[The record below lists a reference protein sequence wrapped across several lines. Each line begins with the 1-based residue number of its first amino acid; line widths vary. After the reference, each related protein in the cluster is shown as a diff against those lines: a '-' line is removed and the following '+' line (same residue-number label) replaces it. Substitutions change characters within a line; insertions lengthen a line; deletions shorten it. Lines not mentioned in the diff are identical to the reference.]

1 MKSGDSR
8 EGSLRIFLLVCYSA
22 EGGEIYI
29 FSPNYYCFLI
39 CQIMSHRKDTNDYS
53 SLPIS
58 SYLELQPQTDSSKS
72 LGIPSFDE
80 AEVYLGSKVDNDDD
94 DLEIDVDNYPLV
106 VMGPNHVS
114 GSGVPGAVFN
124 LTTTVIGAGIMAL
137 PATMKVLGVV
147 LGIIMI
153 IIMGVLSE
161 ISVELLVRFS
171 VLCKASS
178 YGEVVQH
185 AMGRPARILSEIC
198 IIVNNAGVLVVYL
211 IIMGDVMSGS
221 VHHLGVFDQLM
232 GNGVWDQRKLVIL
245 VIMVVFLA
253 PLCSLDKIDSLS
265 LTSAASV
272 ALAVMFVVVAF
283 TVAFIKL
290 VEGRIDAP
298 RMVPDL
304 SSKTA
309 ILDLL
314 VVIPIMTNAYVCHFN
329 VQPIYN
335 ELEQRSP
342 QKMNR
347 IGRITTVLC
356 ILVYASTAVSGYLLF
371 GKDTESDVLTN
382 FDKDLGIRFSLALNY
397 IVRVGYILHLILVFP
412 VIHFSLR
419 QTVDALV
426 FEASPPLLESRKRS
440 LGLTAVLLILIYIG
454 STMIPNIWTAF
465 KFTGATTAVSLGF
478 IFPSIIALRLSHQG
492 DLSRGE
498 WILSWLM
505 LVLALTVSIVGVVGN
520 VYSLESLTSCFS
532 FSFKAMLNYSNLSLL
547 QYHHSLIWL
556 IPGVRDQT
564 IIVT

>member
-1 MKSGDSR
+1 M
-8 EGSLRIFLLVCYSA
+8 A
-22 EGGEIYI
+22 
-29 FSPNYYCFLI
+29 
-39 CQIMSHRKDTNDYS
+39 
-53 SLPIS
+53 
-58 SYLELQPQTDSSKS
+58 
-72 LGIPSFDE
+72 SFE
-80 AEVYLGSKVDNDDD
+80 ETEVYLGSKVDVDDD
-94 DLEIDVDNYPLV
+94 DDVDIDIEKYPLV
-106 VMGPNHVS
+106 VMGPS
-114 GSGVPGAVFN
+114 QGSGVPGAVFN
-124 LTTTVIGAGIMAL
+124 LTTTIIGAGIMAL
-137 PATMKVLGVV
+137 PATMKVLGLA
-147 LGIIMI
+147 LGIVLI
-153 IIMGVLSE
+153 IVMGVLSE

-198 IIVNNAGVLVVYL
+198 IILNNAGVMVVYL

-221 VHHLGVFDQLM
+221 VHHMGVFDQLM
-232 GNGVWDQRKLVIL
+232 GNGMWDQRKLVVL
-245 VIMVVFLA
+245 VVMVVFLA

-272 ALAVMFVVVAF
+272 ALAVVFVIITF
-283 TVAFIKL
+283 TVALIKL
-290 VEGRIDAP
+290 MEGRIDPP
-298 RMVPDL
+298 RMFPDF

-309 ILDLL
+309 IMDLL

-347 IGRITTVLC
+347 IGRITTILC
-356 ILVYASTAVSGYLLF
+356 ILVYSSTAVSGYLLF
-371 GKDTESDVLTN
+371 GKDTEADVLTN
-382 FDKDLGIRFSLALNY
+382 FDTDLGIRFSSALNY

-426 FEASPPLLESRKRS
+426 FEGSPPLSESRKRS
-440 LGLTAVLLILIYIG
+440 LGLTAVLLILIYLG

-478 IFPSIIALRLSHQG
+478 IFPSLVTLRLRKMG
-492 DLSRGE
+492 DLSYGE

-505 LVLALTVSIVGVVGN
+505 LVLAVTVSIVGVIGN
-520 VYSLESLTSCFS
+520 IYSLESKS
-532 FSFKAMLNYSNLSLL
+532 
-547 QYHHSLIWL
+547 
-556 IPGVRDQT
+556 
-564 IIVT
+564 